1 MRSYSLAKI
10 SSLYYEQLGTMQ
22 MTVGGWRCLYDA
34 QSVTVVRR
42 TRRLQIIPRI
52 IIGAICRNTRPG
64 GISIIKGTAFVI
76 DHQEDLGRF
85 KIWCSVL
92 WLFLLIETSFC
103 RLLVHNVSNEN
114 HRLLPDLFFFYETF
128 TFLLRTF
135 GFL

>member
-1 MRSYSLAKI
+1 
-10 SSLYYEQLGTMQ
+10 MQ
-22 MTVGGWRCLYDA
+22 MTVVGWRCLYDA

-114 HRLLPDLFFFYETF
+114 HRLLPDLFFFTKHLHFY
-128 TFLLRTF
+128 
-135 GFL
+135 